1 MLFSGMMTNHEPCLT
16 ECEPTSPRR
25 GEGER
30 ALIRAILEDAV
41 RCLFGESKGAWGE
54 RKRLAADARAWISN
68 PSDASPFSFENVC
81 GWLDL
86 PPGRF
91 RAYLLEQAASGRG
104 SASAMFT
111 RMNVRQPG
119 IHAPRS
125 AA

>member
-1 MLFSGMMTNHEPCLT
+1 MTNDDLSLT
-16 ECEPTSPRR
+16 TCESTSPRR

-41 RCLFGESKGAWGE
+41 RCLFGESKGAWGD
-54 RKRLAADARAWISN
+54 RKRLAADARAWITN
-68 PSDASPFSFENVC
+68 PSDAMPFSFENVC

-86 PPGRF
+86 PPGRL
-91 RAYLLEQAASGRG
+91 RTYLLEQAASGTG
-104 SASAMFT
+104 SASSMFT
-111 RMNVRQPG
+111 RMNVRQAG